1 MKKKK
6 KKIAKKTFF
15 KKKKFLRNKKTEKLQ
30 NKVRKNKKSY
40 KSKIVKARI
49 KYKSKFNEK
58 AHKKKVK
65 ISGKTKKVIL
75 TILRIQDKLKFNI
88 NFSLDKFFLSFF
100 QSIANTI
107 DNFKIILSEER
118 ERKKQLKIKLME
130 MEKIENIKKAKMEK
144 ELEKKEKER
153 ELKEQSIFER
163 ERKKELQRFIRLEQA
178 EVRKEQAE
186 KQRKFLEQIR
196 LEKKIEQFRK
206 REELEI
212 KNLEKFV
219 LSQERESYVEVQE
232 RIEKIK
238 QKYQALRDQKIRERV
253 EQLGIKVEEGEDRSA
268 LLEKERHY
276 NLERQKIEFAL
287 ESFYRSAHSLC
298 FQLNKRYIPK
308 YLNIL
313 RVIDRRFETGEIFIK
328 WDEAVDDD
336 WLILI
341 YIKNNSPTEGIVIE
355 DKTNSEK
362 HGSHD
367 FQTNEIFRAS
377 DFMVDALTN
386 LLDQERKKR
395 KAS

>member
-58 AHKKKVK
+58 AQKKKVK